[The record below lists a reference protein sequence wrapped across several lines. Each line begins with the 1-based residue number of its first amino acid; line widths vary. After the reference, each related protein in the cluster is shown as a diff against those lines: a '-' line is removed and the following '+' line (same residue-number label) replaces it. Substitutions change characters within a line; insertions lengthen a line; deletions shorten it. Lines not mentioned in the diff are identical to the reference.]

1 VSERSPGPHGPLADR
16 SVAITISQ
24 PELLGK
30 GFRPYERYRYALP
43 GDPRPDARTHDAL
56 RFGPVVAVLP
66 IDLARDE
73 VVLIRQF
80 RLPAHLATGK
90 GELIEIVAGHV
101 EGKERPAQAAQR
113 ECVEEIG
120 VAPSRLIE
128 LFTYLPTPGASDEE
142 ITLFLGIV
150 DASRVP
156 ESAGLAAEHE
166 ETRPLRVPIDA
177 ALAALAEGKMRNGL
191 LVLALHWLALNRGG
205 LAEIAGRKAG

>member
-1 VSERSPGPHGPLADR
+1 VSERIPRPSGPLADQP
-16 SVAITISQ
+16 VAISISA

-73 VVLIRQF
+73 VVVIRQF

-101 EGKERPAQAAQR
+101 EGSEALAQAAHR
-113 ECVEEIG
+113 ECLEEIG
-120 VAPSRLIE
+120 VAPTKLVE

-150 DASRVP
+150 DASLAP
-156 ESAGLAAEHE
+156 ASAGLAAEHE
-166 ETRPLRVPIDA
+166 ETRPMRVSIDA

-191 LVLALHWLALNRGG
+191 LVLALHWLALNRRKLG
-205 LAEIAGRKAG
+205 EIVRGAA